1 MRITNKQSGFTLVEI
16 IIVISIMGI
25 IGGLSTLIIGRSL
38 DSYAALERRTDLQTS
53 IRLAVERISRE
64 LRHALPHS
72 ICVSGGA
79 KCALGVASGT
89 GTQFYFIPVKDSG
102 RYQDRPGAY
111 PAAGPILRSRLP
123 VSPHSSDRFDV
134 LSTDGANRLKAAAGD
149 WVTVYN
155 LNNSNIYAGP
165 NNIRNRINKI
175 VLKDIKNTAATTD
188 DIDQIQFSDN
198 LSFNNALPSDQS
210 FSNHSPTRRFHIIE
224 HDKVTLFYLDSGNLY
239 RDTTTFAAPNTAT
252 GTPRLLME
260 NVDACTFTYT
270 PGSQQRAG
278 LLRIDITIKKQG
290 EKIQVI
296 HDAHVYNTP

>member
-1 MRITNKQSGFTLVEI
+1 MLKTNKQSGFTLVEI

-64 LRHALPHS
+64 LRNALPHS
-72 ICVSGGA
+72 LCVHD
-79 KCALGVASGT
+79 GT
-89 GTQFYFIPVKDSG
+89 SCVGTAENRFYFIPVRESG
-102 RYQDRPGAY
+102 RYQDRSGAY
-111 PAAGPILRSRLP
+111 PASGPTQRDRLP
-123 VSPHSSDRFDV
+123 VVPHSYDRFDV
-134 LSTDGANRLKAAAGD
+134 LSTDGSNRLNAIPGD
-149 WVTVYN
+149 WVVVYN
-155 LNNSNIYAGP
+155 LNNTDIYSAP
-165 NNIRNRINKI
+165 NNIRNQINTI
-175 VLKDIKNTAATTD
+175 IQKDIKNTAATTTD
-188 DIDQIQFSDN
+188 DIDQIQFS
-198 LSFNNALPSDQS
+198 NNVVFGTPPPSNQS

-224 HDKVTLFYLDSGNLY
+224 NNKVTLFYLNNGNLY

-260 NVDACTFTYT
+260 NVLACTFIYT

-278 LLRIDITIKKQG
+278 LLRIDITIEKQG
-290 EKIQVI
+290 ERIQVI